1 MAKVSI
7 LGAGTW
13 GVALSRTLCDNG
25 HEVTIWSKIPAELRE
40 LSETRTK
47 KNLPGFVLDAS
58 VVLTADAKVACMDQ
72 DVLVMAVASPYV
84 RETARGIAGVVEKGQ
99 LIVNVAKGIEAA
111 SQKTMTQV
119 IADEIPQAE
128 VAVLSGPSH
137 AEEVCV
143 AMPTSCVIGAA
154 SEQTALFLQDVF
166 MNKVFRV
173 YISNDLLGIEVGASL
188 KNIIALA
195 AGVCDGMGYGDN
207 AKAALMTRGLV
218 EITRLGIAMGG
229 KKETFYG
236 LSGVGD
242 LIVTCASTH
251 SRNRMAG
258 YYMGQGMTM
267 QEAMDKVNMVVEG
280 VHSTKAAKALGAK
293 YHVSMP
299 IVNQVYEV
307 LFHDKNPQ
315 AAVEELM
322 SRQGSTED
330 QTVIW

>member
-13 GVALSRTLCDNG
+13 GVALSRVLCDNG
-25 HEVTIWSKIPAELRE
+25 HEVTIWSKITAELQE
-40 LSETRTK
+40 LSETHTK
-47 KNLPGFVLDAS
+47 KNLPGFQLDS
-58 VVLTADAKVACMDQ
+58 TVVLTEDDEVACKGQ
-72 DVLVMAVASPYV
+72 DVLIMAVASPFV
-84 RETARGIAGVVEKGQ
+84 RETSKRFSAKIQKGQ

-111 SQKTMTQV
+111 SQKTMTEV

-154 SEQTALFLQDVF
+154 SEQTALFLQNIF
-166 MNKVFRV
+166 MNRMFRV
-173 YISNDLLGIEVGASL
+173 YVSNDTLGIEIGASL

-195 AGVCDGMGYGDN
+195 AGICDGMGYGDN

-229 KKETFYG
+229 RKETFYG

-258 YYMGQGMTM
+258 FYMGQGMKM
-267 QEAMDKVNMVVEG
+267 QEAMEKVNMVVEG
-280 VHSTKAAKALGAK
+280 VHSTKAAKSLGDK

-307 LFHDKNPQ
+307 LFHGKNPQ
-315 AAVEELM
+315 LAVNELM
-322 SRQGSTED
+322 TRQGRTED
-330 QTVIW
+330 QTIIW